1 MQSTLCL
8 VFVLL
13 CLFAGLIEY
22 FRPPGPVREPIFW
35 PLLGLLILE
44 LCRLGIPR

>member
-13 CLFAGLIEY
+13 CLFGGLIEY
-22 FRPPGPVREPIFW
+22 FRSPGVREPIFW